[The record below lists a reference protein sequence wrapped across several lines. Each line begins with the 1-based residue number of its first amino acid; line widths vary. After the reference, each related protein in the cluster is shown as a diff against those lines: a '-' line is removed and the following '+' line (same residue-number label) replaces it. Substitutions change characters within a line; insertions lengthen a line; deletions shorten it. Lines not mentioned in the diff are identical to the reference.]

1 MYMYIVA
8 ACMHVLCRC
17 LLQVLFFT
25 CKLTG
30 GLQGEHE
37 NKENL
42 LVLNSITSHIIGLKH
57 NLKGK
62 TIKFRRC

>member
-1 MYMYIVA
+1 MH
-8 ACMHVLCRC
+8 ACSVQMQA
-17 LLQVLFFT
+17 QVLFFT

-42 LVLNSITSHIIGLKH
+42 LFKIPILLILLGLNMTSRVELLNNMLVLNYIIM
-57 NLKGK
+57 
-62 TIKFRRC
+62 